1 MTEKEPKDPQQKLV
15 IEKISPVLIED
26 EMKRSYIDYAMSV
39 IVGRALPD
47 VRDGLKPVHRRIIYA
62 MNEQGMTY
70 DKPYKKSA
78 RIVGDVLGKYH
89 PHGDIAVY
97 DSLVRMVQ
105 DFSLRYPL
113 IDGQGNFGCF
123 TGDTKIKLLDGT
135 EKSFEELAKLSPDE
149 IFYVYSID
157 DNGQIVVGEGKN
169 ARLTRRNAE
178 LIELT
183 IDNGEKIRCT
193 PDHRFMLRDG
203 TYKEAKDLTPD
214 DCLMPG
220 YFDTAQIKEGLN
232 EYLRVF
238 QPASEEYDFVH
249 HIADEF
255 NAQRGIARVF
265 GGPFVRHHKNFNRMD
280 NSPTNIVRM
289 DFLEHLHLHA
299 ENITELWEDDEFR
312 ELQKQGV
319 KRYYDDHPEVRE
331 QRRNIFIN
339 QNKQEEFRK
348 ENASRSSAG
357 IKRYY
362 SQNPQACAEISMR
375 MKALW
380 EDEDYRSRMR
390 TALANIEKRELS
402 PEEKARIAQIISE
415 KSRQMWKNEEKRS
428 QIVEAISRALS
439 SEKVRAKLSENSRR
453 NWQNPD
459 YRAKYSEDHF
469 SKMALKSW
477 EKPETRVMH
486 REKIARQWQDLSFCD
501 AQRKGVIHSNELRIQ
516 QNPAMM
522 SELAAC
528 AACTLEK
535 KWTDPEYKNTVMR
548 QKIAGY
554 VAQLLKKYEVITPDV
569 YESNRDKNWIP
580 RIETALKY
588 FDNFDHLLT
597 AAQNYNHHIIS
608 KRFLDGHTDT
618 YDITVDGYHN
628 FLLASGVF
636 VHNSIDGDSAAAMR
650 YTEVRLGKI
659 SEEIFGDID
668 KETVDFVPNYD
679 DSLKEPSVMPCK
691 LPNLLINGSTGI
703 AVGMATNMPP
713 HNLGEIIDGI
723 TLVIDNP
730 EAGFNDLFKVVKGPD
745 FPTAGFI
752 YGRQGIIDAF
762 STGRGSIKM
771 RARATIEEIKG
782 KEQIIVTELPYQVN
796 KAKLI
801 ENIAGLVRDKKIAG
815 ITDLRDESDKD
826 GIRIVMEISRQ
837 AQGNI
842 ILNQLYQHTQLEDS
856 FGVIN
861 LALVDGQPRLLTLKD
876 LMVNYI
882 NHRKQVIIRRTQFEL
897 RKAEARAHILEGLI
911 IALDHIDEVI
921 KLIRASKTPDE
932 ARAGLVATFSLSE
945 EQAKAILDMKLQ
957 RLTGLEREKIDAEYS
972 ELLKIIASLK
982 ELLAS
987 EMKILALIKTELAD
1001 IRSRFADKRRTEII
1015 ESTGD
1020 LLTED
1025 LIPKEDV
1032 VITISNSGYIKR
1044 ISVDSYRQQ
1053 HRGGKGVI
1061 GMETKEEDF
1070 VSDLFIGNTH
1080 DYMLFFTDRGKVY
1093 WLKVYGIPTAGRQAR
1108 GTAIVNLL
1116 QIEQGENITAYTP
1129 VSGFDEKHFLLMV
1142 TKKGTAKK
1150 TALTEFSNPRKSGI
1164 IAISLDEGDKL
1175 VSVKLTDGTKNFVIG
1190 TKHGKAIRFNE
1201 NDVRSM
1207 GRNAGGVRGIRLL
1220 GEDEVVSAAVVEEGS
1235 TLLTVTENG
1244 YGKRT
1249 EFEEYR
1255 AMNRGGQGVITIDV
1269 SIRNGNVVDIRTV
1282 HEDDEIMV
1290 TTSKG
1295 IVIRVPVSGI
1305 KVQGRNTQGVRI
1317 MKVDGGDRVV
1327 GVARLAKEEEKVVQ
1341 EKLEDAATE
1350 EEKTEMNAEKQA

>member
-1 MTEKEPKDPQQKLV
+1 MAEKETKDLQQKLV
-15 IEKISPVLIED
+15 VEKIAPVNIED

-47 VRDGLKPVHRRIIYA
+47 VRDGLKPVHRRILYA

-97 DSLVRMVQ
+97 DTLVRMVQ

-149 IFYVYSID
+149 IFYVYSVNE
-157 DNGQIVVGEGKN
+157 NGQIVVGEGKN
-169 ARLTRRNAE
+169 ARLTRRNAA

-183 IDNGEKIRCT
+183 IDNGETIRCT
-193 PDHRFMLRDG
+193 LDHRFMLRDG
-203 TYKEAKDLTPD
+203 TYKEAKDLMPED
-214 DCLMPG
+214 SLMPG
-220 YFDTAQIKEGLN
+220 YFDTAPIKEDLN
-232 EYLRVF
+232 DYLRVF
-238 QPASEEYDFVH
+238 QPASGEYDFVH
-249 HIADEF
+249 HLADEF
-255 NAQRGIARVF
+255 NAQRGLAREF
-265 GGPFVRHHKNFNRMD
+265 HGPFVRHHMNFNRMD
-280 NSPTNIVRM
+280 NRPTNIARM

-299 ENITELWEDDEFR
+299 EYITELWDDNEFR
-312 ELQKQGV
+312 EHQKQGV

-331 QRRNIFIN
+331 QRRNRFRN
-339 QNKQEEFRK
+339 QNQQETFRK
-348 ENASRSSAG
+348 ENAHRSSAG
-357 IKRYY
+357 IRRYY
-362 SQNPQACAEISMR
+362 SQNPQACAEISKR

-380 EDEDYRSRMR
+380 EDEDYRAKMR
-390 TALANIEKRELS
+390 TALANVEKRELS
-402 PEEKARIAQIISE
+402 LEEKARIAQIISE
-415 KSRQMWKNEEKRS
+415 KSLKMWENEEKRS

-439 SEKVRAKLSENSRR
+439 SEKVRAKLSENSRH
-453 NWQNPD
+453 NWQNPE
-459 YRAKYSEDHF
+459 YRAKFSEDHF
-469 SKMALKSW
+469 SKMAIKCW

-486 REKIARQWQDLSFCD
+486 QEKITRQRQDKSFCD
-501 AQRKGVIHSNELRIQ
+501 AQRMGVIHSNKLRMQ

-528 AACTLEK
+528 AACTLVK
-535 KWTDPEYKNTVMR
+535 KWTDPEHKNMVMR

-554 VAQLLKKYEVITPDV
+554 VAQLLKKYDVITPEV
-569 YESNRDKNWIP
+569 YESNRDMNWIP

-588 FDNFDHLLT
+588 FDDFDHLLL

-608 KRFLDGHTDT
+608 KRFLNEYADT

-628 FLLASGVF
+628 FLLACGVF

-659 SEEIFGDID
+659 ADEILGDID

-679 DSLKEPSVMPCK
+679 DSLKEPSVLPCK

-713 HNLGEIIDGI
+713 HNLGEVIDGI
-723 TLVIDNP
+723 TLIIDNP
-730 EAGFNDLFKVVKGPD
+730 DAGLNDLLKVVKGPD

-762 STGRGSIKM
+762 ATGRGSIKM

-837 AQGNI
+837 AQANI
-842 ILNQLYQHTQLEDS
+842 VLNQLYSHTQLEDS

-882 NHRKQVIIRRTQFEL
+882 KHRKQVIIRRSQYEL
-897 RKAEARAHILEGLI
+897 RKAEQRAHILEGLR

-921 KLIRASKTPDE
+921 KLIRASKTPDD
-932 ARAGLVATFSLSE
+932 ARVGLVAKFSLSE

-957 RLTGLEREKIDAEYS
+957 RLTGLEREKIDAEYG
-972 ELLKIIASLK
+972 ELLKTIQWLK

-987 EMKILALIKTELAD
+987 EAKILAVIKTELLELKK
-1001 IRSRFADKRRTEII
+1001 SFGDKRRTEII
-1015 ESTGD
+1015 EDTGE
-1020 LLTED
+1020 LVSED
-1025 LIPKEDV
+1025 LIPKEDD

-1044 ISVDSYRQQ
+1044 IAVDSYRQQ
-1053 HRGGKGVI
+1053 RRGGKGVI

-1070 VSDLFIGNTH
+1070 VGDLFIGNTH
-1080 DYMLFFTDRGKVY
+1080 DYMLFFTDKGKVY
-1093 WLKVYGIPTAGRQAR
+1093 WLKVYEIPTAGRQAR

-1116 QIEQGENITAYTP
+1116 QIEQGEKITAYTP

-1150 TALTEFSNPRKSGI
+1150 TSLSEFSNPRKTGI
-1164 IAISLDEGDKL
+1164 IAISLEDGDKL
-1175 VSVKLTDGTKNFVIG
+1175 VSVKLTDGTKDIVIG

-1201 NDVRSM
+1201 NDVRDM
-1207 GRNAGGVRGIRLL
+1207 GRGAYGVRGIKLV

-1249 EFEEYR
+1249 VFEEYR

-1295 IVIRVPVSGI
+1295 IIIRVPVSGI
-1305 KVQGRNTQGVRI
+1305 RVQGRNTQGVRI
-1317 MKVDGGDRVV
+1317 MNVEGGDRVV
-1327 GVARLAKEEEKVVQ
+1327 GVARLAKEEENGEQK
-1341 EKLEDAATE
+1341 KLEEVAA
-1350 EEKTEMNAEKQA
+1350 EEKQ